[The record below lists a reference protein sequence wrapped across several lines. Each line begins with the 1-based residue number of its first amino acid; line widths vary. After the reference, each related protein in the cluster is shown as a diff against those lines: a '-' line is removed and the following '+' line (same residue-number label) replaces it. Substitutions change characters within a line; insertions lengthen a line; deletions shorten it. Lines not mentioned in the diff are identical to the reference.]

1 MNRHRISSACGTEW
15 INTPRPMIDHR
26 SVDYSPRY
34 RKMTAARRRE
44 IFGPIQSLADE
55 AREAGEPSFWTG
67 LAVVLSFA
75 AVVLAVAVMS

>member
-1 MNRHRISSACGTEW
+1 MNRPTATGSFPVMDSW
-15 INTPRPMIDHR
+15 KDNTA
-26 SVDYSPRY
+26 YC
-34 RKMTAARRRE
+34 ARRHKY
-44 IFGPIQSLADE
+44 GPIQSLADE